1 MHIYTLDQW
10 QHPHDF
16 AIAQTQAEKR
26 TKIVLLLT
34 ALTMVVE
41 IVAGTLFGSMALLA
55 DGWHMATHV
64 AAFAITVFAY
74 AYARRHAHDPKYTF
88 GTGKVSVLG
97 GFTSA
102 VALGVVAFI
111 MAMESIARFFDPHTI
126 QFNEAIYVAV
136 VGLAVNLISA
146 WLLGDHHDHSHHHGS
161 HGHDRRHNH
170 PHHDHDHD
178 HGHHNP
184 EPDKHHNHDHDH
196 DHDEMDHRDHNLQA
210 AYIHVLADALMS
222 VLAIAALFSG
232 KYLGWVWMDAV
243 MGLVGAAVI
252 SRWAYALVRD
262 TSVILLDGAADNK
275 IRRAIAS
282 AIEADMDNRVAD
294 LHVWN
299 VSPYHL
305 SAMVVLVTHFPQPP
319 DHYKHL
325 LEGIP
330 TLSHVVIEV
339 NSCHGEPCMEVHPL
353 AHDQAPALSS

>member
-10 QHPHDF
+10 QHSHDF

-34 ALTMVVE
+34 AITMVVE
-41 IVAGTLFGSMALLA
+41 IAAGTVFGSMALLA

-111 MAMESIARFFDPHTI
+111 MAMESIGRFFDPHTI
-126 QFNEAIYVAV
+126 RFNEAIYVAV
-136 VGLAVNLISA
+136 IGLAVNLISA
-146 WLLGDHHDHSHHHGS
+146 WLLGDHHDHAHHHGS
-161 HGHDRRHNH
+161 HGHG
-170 PHHDHDHD
+170 HHDHADHS
-178 HGHHNP
+178 HGHHG
-184 EPDKHHNHDHDH
+184 HDHAHHDH
-196 DHDEMDHRDHNLQA
+196 ESDEHSDHDETDHRDHNLQA
-210 AYIHVLADALMS
+210 AYIHVLADALTS
-222 VLAIAALFSG
+222 VLAIVALFSG

-252 SRWAYALVRD
+252 SRWAYGLVRD
-262 TSVILLDGAADNK
+262 TGVILLDGAADNK
-275 IRRAIAS
+275 TRRAIAS
-282 AIEADMDNRVAD
+282 AIESDMDNRVAD

-330 TLSHVVIEV
+330 ALSHVVIEV
-339 NSCHGEPCMEVHPL
+339 NSCHGEPCIEVQPP
-353 AHDQAPALSS
+353 AQDQVPAASL